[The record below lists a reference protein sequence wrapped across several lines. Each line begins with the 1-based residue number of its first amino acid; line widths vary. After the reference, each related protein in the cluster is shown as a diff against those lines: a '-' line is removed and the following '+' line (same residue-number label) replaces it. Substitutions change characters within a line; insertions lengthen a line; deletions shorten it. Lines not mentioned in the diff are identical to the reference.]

1 MPVNEVDVGLKQRMD
16 ALRAEHGDRVGIDE
30 VAEVASS
37 IRSTMQG
44 DFTALD
50 LRVYKELDDLAKYIQ
65 NAKSEIANLCSGE
78 MRNEHLPAATVQ
90 LDAIVEATEEATGN
104 ILDAA
109 EAIEAEANLR
119 ELPTINDQVTR
130 IFEACSFQDLTGQRI
145 AKVVSTLSYIESQ
158 IDRLVS
164 ALGDD
169 LKRVQ
174 PAPAQRDAS
183 AKNDGGILLSGPQLP
198 GEGNKQEEI
207 DALLA
212 SFD

>member
-1 MPVNEVDVGLKQRMD
+1 MSVNEDDAGLKQRLD

-30 VAEVASS
+30 VAEVTAS
-37 IRSTMQG
+37 ILSTMQG

-65 NAKSEIANLCSGE
+65 NAKSEIANLCSDD
-78 MRNEHLPAATVQ
+78 MRNEHLPAAAVQ
-90 LDAIVEATEEATGN
+90 LDAIVEATEEATGT

-145 AKVVSTLSYIESQ
+145 SKVVSTLNYIESQ

-164 ALGDD
+164 AFGDD

-174 PAPAQRDAS
+174 PAPARRDAP
-183 AKNDGGILLSGPQLP
+183 AKNDGGSLLSGPQLP
-198 GEGNKQEEI
+198 GEGNKQEDI